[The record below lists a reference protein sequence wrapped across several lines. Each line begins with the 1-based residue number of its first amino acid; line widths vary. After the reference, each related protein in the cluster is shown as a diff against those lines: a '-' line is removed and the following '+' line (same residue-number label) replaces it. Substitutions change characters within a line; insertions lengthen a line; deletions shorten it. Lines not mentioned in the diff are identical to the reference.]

1 MKFEYDMP
9 NLVSSH
15 SLEDETQIK
24 KDKDFL
30 WYNRFGKF
38 QKTALP
44 KLAIMG
50 DHPSFGS

>member
-15 SLEDETQIK
+15 HLEDETQIP

-30 WYNRFGKF
+30 WYHRFGKF

-44 KLAIMG
+44 KLAIIG
-50 DHPSFGS
+50 AHPSFGS